1 MPSRATE
8 RINFGKI
15 KEVIAPPNLIELQTD
30 SYVEFLQSDLSPSK
44 RKLTGLQ
51 SVFKEVFPIESY
63 DGKCVLDF
71 DTYEIGEPKLDW
83 LRALHEGLTYGA
95 PLYVTF
101 LLREEGKSAKEE
113 KVFMGELP
121 LMTPQGSFVINGAE
135 RVIVSQLHRSPGLA
149 FEATQHPNGKMLH
162 SFRII
167 PDRGSWYEAQFDT
180 NDMLY
185 VYLDRKKRRRKFLT
199 TTFFRAISFLDAEI
213 KGGKD
218 SGDKNRGTD
227 EEVLRL
233 FYDINEISV
242 KEAEKLD
249 DLANKVLIE
258 DAVDQ
263 DKGLIVA
270 RAFEPLS
277 KAVVKQIA
285 ELGITRI
292 KVVDTSID
300 DAIMIKCLK
309 KDPAKNEEEALKD
322 IYRRLRPGDPPTPA
336 NARALIKRLFFDP
349 KRYDLGR
356 VGRYKINQKLTIKGG
371 DSRILTKEDLVA
383 ATKYLLRLKKGEGS
397 LDDIDHLGSRRV
409 RTVGELL
416 ANQCRVGLARTERLV
431 KERMTLFD
439 QTIEQMTPQKLI
451 NPKALSAVIRDFFG
465 RSQLSQFM
473 DQINPLAELTHK
485 RRLSALGPGGLSRDR
500 AGFEVRDVHPSHYGR
515 ICPIETPEGPNIGL
529 IASLATFARVNDF
542 GFLETPY
549 RKVEKG
555 RVTDKLEY
563 LTADREEQY
572 CIAQANSPVDD
583 KGHFTQE
590 RVLCRGKGD
599 FVDIEPARVDYM
611 DVSPKQLVSVAASL
625 IPFLEHDDANRAL
638 MGSNMQRQAV
648 PLLVTEAPLV
658 ATGLEERVARDSCA
672 VIVAQEAGKIA
683 SITGSQI
690 IITEDGKLPESKRKL
705 RHEPDKGIYVYQVRK
720 FMRSNAATC
729 VNQKIVVHKGDHVK
743 KGQVI
748 ADGPCTAGGELALGR
763 NVLVAFM
770 PWNGYNFEDAILI
783 SDRIVK
789 DDVFTSIHI
798 DEFEVAARDTKLG
811 PEEITR
817 DIPNL
822 GDEAL
827 KNLGTDGV
835 IRIGAEVKPGDI
847 LVGKIT
853 PKSETELAPEERLL
867 RAIFG
872 EKAADVK
879 DTSLKVP
886 SGTYGIVMDVKVS
899 SKKDTEKETRV
910 SDDKKHSKQIEEEHK
925 KKTDELRDQLTEALS
940 NILLGEKIPLDV
952 VNSETGEI
960 IIPANRKIT
969 KTLLRKLATV
979 YDRIEIDP
987 SPIRNKINEIIGSFK
1002 KKFDD
1007 LQMQYDEEV
1016 ERIESGEGVDTGVI
1030 KSVKVYVAS
1039 KRKLSVGDKMAGRHG
1054 NKGVVAKIVPSE
1066 DMPFLADGT
1075 SVDIV
1080 LNPLG
1085 VPSRMNVGQVLET
1098 HLGWAARLLGLKF
1111 ATPVF
1116 DGIKEKE
1123 IRDYLKQAGQK
1134 QKDAGELAILPEHAK
1149 TIIFDGRTGE
1159 SFDQEVV
1166 VGYIYMMKLG
1176 HLVADKIHARAV
1188 GPYSLV
1194 TQQPLGG
1201 KAQYGGQRFGEMEV
1215 WAMEAYGAAYTLQEL
1230 LTVKSDDVQGRTR
1243 VYESIVKGDNS
1254 LEAGIPESFNVLVK
1268 EMQSLGLDV
1277 RVGYTNP
1284 VDQPAAP
1291 AALLSAV

>member
-15 KEVIAPPNLIELQTD
+15 KEIVAPPNMIELQTN
-30 SYVEFLQSDLSPSK
+30 SYMEFLQADAAPKK
-44 RKLTGLQ
+44 RNKYAGLE
-51 SVFKEVFPIESY
+51 SVFQEVFPIDSY
-63 DGKCVLDF
+63 DGKCKLAYDS
-71 DTYEIGEPKLDW
+71 YEVGEPKVNW
-83 LRALHEGLTYGA
+83 LECLREGLTYGA

-101 LLREEGKSAKEE
+101 ILKDEGKSAKEE

-121 LMTPQGSFVINGAE
+121 LMTPQGTFVINGAE
-135 RVIVSQLHRSPGLA
+135 RVVVSQLHRSPGIA

-162 SFRII
+162 SFRVI

-180 NDMLY
+180 SDLLY

-199 TTFFRAISFLDAEI
+199 TTFFRALSFLDVEGGGSG
-213 KGGKD
+213 KGKD
-218 SGDKNRGTD
+218 NGEKTRGTD
-227 EEVLRL
+227 EEILKL
-233 FYDINEISV
+233 FYDIEELTV
-242 KEAEKLD
+242 KEAEKLE
-249 DLANKVLIE
+249 DLSSRVLIQ
-258 DAVDQ
+258 DATDEE
-263 DKGLIVA
+263 KGLVVA

-285 ELGITRI
+285 ELGVTKI
-292 KVVDTSID
+292 KVVDTAVD
-300 DAIMIKCLK
+300 EGIMIKCLK

-322 IYRRLRPGDPPTPA
+322 IYRRLRPGDPPTAA
-336 NARALIKRLFFDP
+336 NARALLKRLFFDP

-356 VGRYKINQKLTIKGG
+356 VGRYKINQKLGLKDKE

-397 LDDIDHLGSRRV
+397 LDDIDHLGSRRI

-439 QTIEQMTPQKLI
+439 QSVEQMTPQKLI

-529 IASLATFARVNDF
+529 IASLATFARINDF

-549 RKVEKG
+549 RKVENG
-555 RVTDKLEY
+555 RLTEKIDF
-563 LTADREEQY
+563 LTADREEQFI
-572 CIAQANSPVDD
+572 IAQANSPVDD
-583 KGHFTQE
+583 KGKFLTD
-590 RVLCRGKGD
+590 RVVCRARTD
-599 FVDIEPARVDYM
+599 FIDVEPARVDYM
-611 DVSPKQLVSVAASL
+611 DVSPKQLVSIAASL

-658 ATGLEERVARDSCA
+658 ATGLEDRVARDSRA
-672 VIVAQEAGKIA
+672 VAVAEEGGKVA
-683 SITGSQI
+683 SVNGDQVV
-690 IITEDGKLPESKRKL
+690 ITEDGKLPETKKKIK
-705 RHEPDKGIYVYQVRK
+705 HDPEKGVWVYPIRK

-729 VNQKIVVHKGDHVK
+729 INQKILVDKGDHVR
-743 KGQVI
+743 KGQII
-748 ADGPCTAGGELALGR
+748 ADGPCTRDGELALGR

-783 SDRIVK
+783 SERIVK

-798 DEFEVAARDTKLG
+798 DEFEVSARDTKLG

-827 KNLGTDGV
+827 KNLGPDGV
-835 IRIGAEVKPGDI
+835 IRVGAEVRPGDI

-899 SKKDTEKETRV
+899 SKKEGERNGKSNVTEEKR
-910 SDDKKHSKQIEEEHK
+910 HSKQIEDDHK

-1007 LQMQYDEEV
+1007 LQMQYDEEM
-1016 ERIESGEGVDTGVI
+1016 ERAEAGEGVEAGIV
-1030 KSVKVYVAS
+1030 KSVKVYIAS

-1054 NKGVVAKIVPSE
+1054 NKGVVARIVKEE

-1075 SVDIV
+1075 PVDIV

-1098 HLGWAARLLGLKF
+1098 HLGWAAKILGLKL

-1116 DGIKEKE
+1116 DGIKEKD
-1123 IRDYLKQAGQK
+1123 IRGYLKQAG
-1134 QKDAGELAILPEHAK
+1134 LPEHGK
-1149 TIIFDGRTGE
+1149 THLYDGRTGDQ
-1159 SFDQEVV
+1159 FDQEIV
-1166 VGYIYMMKLG
+1166 VGFIYMMKLG

-1243 VYESIVKGDNS
+1243 IYESIVKGDNS

-1277 RVGYTNP
+1277 KVGYSNP
-1284 VDQPAAP
+1284 IEHSTDGEAAATL
-1291 AALLSAV
+1291 AAV

>member
-1 MPSRATE
+1 MRSRTTE
-8 RINFGKI
+8 RVNFAKI
-15 KEVIAPPNLIELQTD
+15 QETISPPNLIELQLK
-30 SYVEFLQSDLSPSK
+30 SYEEFIQEGVPVSE
-44 RKLTGLQ
+44 RQNVGLQ
-51 SVFKEVFPIESY
+51 AVFAEVFPVESY
-63 DGKCVLDF
+63 DGKIVLDF
-71 DTYEIGEPKLDW
+71 HNYEIGEPKYDW
-83 LRALHEGLTYGA
+83 LECLREGLTYGA
-95 PLYVTF
+95 PLHVTF
-101 LLREEGKSAKEE
+101 HLKDESGVKEE

-121 LMTPQGSFVINGAE
+121 LMTPQGTFVINGAE

-149 FEATQHPNGKMLH
+149 FEASLHANGKTLH

-167 PDRGSWYEAQFDT
+167 PDRGSWFEAQFDT
-180 NDMLY
+180 SDMLY
-185 VYLDRKKRRRKFLT
+185 VYLDRKKRRRKFLV
-199 TTFFRAISFLDAEI
+199 TTFFRALVFLDG
-213 KGGKD
+213 KGTG
-218 SGDKNRGTD
+218 SD
-227 EEVLRL
+227 EEILKE
-233 FYDINEISV
+233 FYDIKDLSISAAQKMDEIGSM
-242 KEAEKLD
+242 
-249 DLANKVLIE
+249 VLVE
-258 DAVDQ
+258 DVIDP
-263 DKGLIVA
+263 DSDTVIA
-270 RAFEPLS
+270 RGFEPLS
-277 KAVVKQIA
+277 KAIVKQIA
-285 ELGITRI
+285 DLGIKKLKAIDTT
-292 KVVDTSID
+292 VDDGI
-300 DAIMIKCLK
+300 IVKCLK
-309 KDPAKNEEEALKD
+309 KDPTSNEEEALKD

-336 NARALIKRLFFDP
+336 NAKALIKRLFFDP

-356 VGRYKINQKLTIKGG
+356 VGRYKINQKLGI
-371 DSRILTKEDLVA
+371 DQSLEHRVLAREDLIA
-383 ATKYLLRLKKGEGS
+383 ATKYLLKLKMGDGM

-439 QTIEQMTPQKLI
+439 QTTDTMTPQKLI

-529 IASLATFARVNDF
+529 IASLASFARINDF
-542 GFLETPY
+542 GFIETPY
-549 RKVEKG
+549 RVVKNGVVANEI
-555 RVTDKLEY
+555 EY
-563 LTADREEQY
+563 LTADREENF
-572 CIAQANSPVDD
+572 IVAQANVAYDE
-583 KGHFTQE
+583 KGNFISDYVT
-590 RVLCRGKGD
+590 CRRKGD
-599 FVDIEPARVDYM
+599 FIDVEKERVDYM

-648 PLLVTEAPLV
+648 PLLVTDAPFV
-658 ATGLEERVARDSCA
+658 ATGVEKKVARDSRA
-672 VIVAQEAGKIA
+672 VVISECDGTVA
-683 SITGSQI
+683 SVTGSQV
-690 IITEDGKLPESKRKL
+690 IITDDGNLPETKRRIK
-705 RHEPDKGIYVYQVRK
+705 HNPKEGVNVYKIRK

-729 VNQKIVVHKGDHVK
+729 INQKVAVEKGQKINKGDL
-743 KGQVI
+743 I
-748 ADGPCTAGGELALGR
+748 ADGPSTDSGELALGR
-763 NVLVAFM
+763 NVLAAYM
-770 PWNGYNFEDAILI
+770 PWQGYNFEDAIII
-783 SDRIVK
+783 SQRIVK
-789 DDVFTSIHI
+789 DDVYTSIHI
-798 DEFEVAARDTKLG
+798 DEYEVGARDTKLG

-822 GDEAL
+822 GEEAL
-827 KNLGTDGV
+827 RNLGADGV
-835 IRIGAEVKPGDI
+835 IRVGAEVKPGDI

-886 SGTYGIVMDVKVS
+886 SGVYGIIMDVKVS
-899 SKKDTEKETRV
+899 SKKESERGVGARTAK
-910 SDDKKHSKQIEEEHK
+910 SDSKKQAKQIEEENK
-925 KKTDELRDQLTEALS
+925 GKVEELREQLTESLS

-969 KTLLRKLATV
+969 KTLLRKLSAV

-987 SPIRNKINEIIGSFK
+987 SPIRNKINEIISSFK

-1007 LQMQYDEEV
+1007 LQMQFDDEM
-1016 ERIESGEGVDTGVI
+1016 ERFEAGDDVDPGVI
-1030 KSVKVYVAS
+1030 KSVKVYIAS

-1054 NKGVVAKIVPSE
+1054 NKGVVATIVPEE
-1066 DMPFLADGT
+1066 DMPFLENGT
-1075 SVDIV
+1075 PVDII

-1085 VPSRMNVGQVLET
+1085 VPSRMNVGQLLET
-1098 HLGWAARLLGLKF
+1098 HLGWAASTLGMYF

-1116 DGIKEKE
+1116 DGIPESKVREF
-1123 IRDYLKQAGQK
+1123 LKKAG
-1134 QKDAGELAILPEHAK
+1134 LPEHGK
-1149 TIIFDGRTGE
+1149 TRLIDGRTGE
-1159 SFDQEVV
+1159 FFEQETV
-1166 VGYIYMMKLG
+1166 VGYKYIIKLG

-1243 VYESIVKGDNS
+1243 IYESIVKGDNS
-1254 LEAGIPESFNVLVK
+1254 LDAGVPESFNVLVK
-1268 EMQSLGLDV
+1268 EMQSLGLNIT
-1277 RVGYTNP
+1277 VGYTEGE
-1284 VDQPAAP
+1284 DAEDFQPASFADI
-1291 AALLSAV
+1291 

>member
-15 KEVIAPPNLIELQTD
+15 KEIVVPPNMIELQTN
-30 SYVEFLQSDLSPSK
+30 SYKEFLQADAAPKK
-44 RKLTGLQ
+44 RRKHIGLEA
-51 SVFKEVFPIESY
+51 VFLEVFPIESY
-63 DGKCVLDF
+63 DGKCVLDY
-71 DTYEIGEPKLDW
+71 DSYEIGEPKLDW
-83 LRALHEGLTYGA
+83 LECLREGLTYGA

-101 LLREEGKSAKEE
+101 LLKEEGRSAKEE

-121 LMTPQGSFVINGAE
+121 LMTPQGTFVINGAE
-135 RVIVSQLHRSPGLA
+135 RVVVSQLHRSPGIA

-162 SFRII
+162 SFRVI

-180 NDMLY
+180 SDLLY

-199 TTFFRAISFLDAEI
+199 TTFFRALSFLDVEGGI
-213 KGGKD
+213 GKGKD
-218 SGDKNRGTD
+218 NGEKTRGTD
-227 EEVLRL
+227 EEILKL
-233 FYDINEISV
+233 FYEIEELTV
-242 KEAEKLD
+242 KEAEKLE
-249 DLANKVLIE
+249 DLPNCVLIQ
-258 DAVDQ
+258 DAVDEE
-263 DKGLIVA
+263 KGLVVA

-285 ELGITRI
+285 ELGVAKI
-292 KVVDTSID
+292 KVVNTTLDEG
-300 DAIMIKCLK
+300 IMIKCLK

-322 IYRRLRPGDPPTPA
+322 IYRRLRPGDPPTAA
-336 NARALIKRLFFDP
+336 NARALLKRLFFDP

-356 VGRYKINQKLTIKGG
+356 VGRYKINQKLGLK
-371 DSRILTKEDLVA
+371 DKEESRILTKHDLVA

-397 LDDIDHLGSRRV
+397 VDDIDHLGSRRI

-416 ANQCRVGLARTERLV
+416 ANQCRVGLSRTERLV

-439 QTIEQMTPQKLI
+439 QSVEQMAPQKLI

-529 IASLATFARVNDF
+529 IASLATFARINDF

-549 RKVEKG
+549 RKVENG
-555 RVTDKLEY
+555 RVTNHIDY
-563 LTADREEQY
+563 LTADREEQFI
-572 CIAQANSPVDD
+572 IAQANSPVDD
-583 KGHFTQE
+583 KGKFTTD
-590 RVLCRGKGD
+590 RVVCRARTD
-599 FVDIEPARVDYM
+599 FIDVEPARVDYM
-611 DVSPKQLVSVAASL
+611 DVSPKQLVSIAASL

-658 ATGLEERVARDSCA
+658 ATGLEDRVARDSRA
-672 VIVAQEAGKIA
+672 VVVAEEAGKVA
-683 SITGSQI
+683 SVSGDRV
-690 IITEDGKLPESKRKL
+690 IITEDGKLPETKKKIK
-705 RHEPDKGIYVYQVRK
+705 HDPEKGVWVYPIRK

-729 VNQKIVVHKGDHVK
+729 INQKTLVHKGDHVR

-748 ADGPCTAGGELALGR
+748 ADGPCTQNSELALGR

-783 SDRIVK
+783 SEKIVK
-789 DDVFTSIHI
+789 EDIFTSIHI

-827 KNLGTDGV
+827 KNLGPDGV

-879 DTSLKVP
+879 DTSLKIP

-899 SKKDTEKETRV
+899 SKKEADRESKSTVGEEKR
-910 SDDKKHSKQIEEEHK
+910 HAKQIEDDHK

-1007 LQMQYDEEV
+1007 LQMQYDEEM
-1016 ERIESGEGVDTGVI
+1016 ERAEAGEGVEAGIV
-1030 KSVKVYVAS
+1030 KSVKVYIAS

-1054 NKGVVAKIVPSE
+1054 NKGVVARIVKEE
-1066 DMPFLADGT
+1066 DMPFLEDGT
-1075 SVDIV
+1075 PVDIV

-1098 HLGWAARLLGLKF
+1098 HLGWAARILGLKF

-1116 DGIKEKE
+1116 DGIKEKD
-1123 IRDYLKQAGQK
+1123 IRNYLKEAK
-1134 QKDAGELAILPEHAK
+1134 LPEHAK
-1149 TIIFDGRTGE
+1149 TILYDGCTGQP
-1159 SFDQEVV
+1159 FDQEIV

-1243 VYESIVKGDNS
+1243 IYEAIVKGDNA

-1277 RVGYTNP
+1277 KVGYANP
-1284 VDQPAAP
+1284 AEHPEA
-1291 AALLSAV
+1291 SAVTLASL